1 MFEKKKKKRESKV
14 RKWNDWK
21 KNAKYENEEIK
32 ISDSIQNKS
41 QCPLKGAISIDRT
54 YHSL

>member
-1 MFEKKKKKRESKV
+1 MFEKKKKERA
-14 RKWNDWK
+14 KWENEMIEK